1 MMFNSVVV
9 HVAGEFV
16 AVEGWTVV
24 SFQNV
29 RISESA
35 KNRVHFV
42 YYFRR
47 CESLEWY
54 DLWVASE
61 VVDDDH
67 NVFSVSNVGK
77 VTTDLIPGTVGE
89 SNLYGF
95 KSVLGCHCLAGKTVL
110 HLFFCDSVFDVT
122 VEFDVG
128 VSICHWPFSVSQ
140 RVSHNI

>member
-1 MMFNSVVV
+1 MVMFNSVVF

-29 RISESA
+29 GISESA
-35 KNRVHFV
+35 KNSVHFV

-54 DLWVASE
+54 DLWVTSE
-61 VVDDDH
+61 VVDDNH

-77 VTTDLIPGTVGE
+77 VTTDLIAGWLVRVTCMGSRVFWGVTAWQGKQFFTFSPAIWSMTGNHTF
-89 SNLYGF
+89 SL
-95 KSVLGCHCLAGKTVL
+95 SSCLVLVMP
-110 HLFFCDSVFDVT
+110 
-122 VEFDVG
+122 
-128 VSICHWPFSVSQ
+128 W
-140 RVSHNI
+140 

>member
-1 MMFNSVVV
+1 MMFDSVAF
-9 HVAGEFV
+9 HVACEFV
-16 AVEGWTVV
+16 AVEGFTVV

-61 VVDDDH
+61 VVNDYH
-67 NVFSVSNVGK
+67 NESSVSNIGE
-77 VTTDLIPGTVGE
+77 VTTDLIPGTVRK

-95 KSVLGCHCLAGKTVL
+95 TSFLGCHDLAGKTVL
-110 HLFFCDSVFDVT
+110 HLFFCDSVYAREPYF
-122 VEFDVG
+122 F
-128 VSICHWPFSVSQ
+128 
-140 RVSHNI
+140 